1 MAARDIESA
10 LLARC
15 AAVAREA
22 APVAQDQREA
32 NVFGLAAMLVQP
44 RFPGESKSLLRAS
57 EQYFATH
64 PTERLA
70 SAEVVRRGWVI
81 SLPRLRDMLNRQ
93 LNGY

>member
-1 MAARDIESA
+1 MAARDLESA

-15 AAVAREA
+15 AAVAREVT
-22 APVAQDQREA
+22 PVAQDQREA
-32 NVFGLAAMLVQP
+32 NVFGLAAMLVQS
-44 RFPGESKSLLRAS
+44 RFPHEAKSLLQAS

-81 SLPRLRDMLNRQ
+81 NLPRLRDMLNRQ